1 MVDTPNSSGFVK
13 AAADD
18 RDGSA
23 DDEPGPSPICLLI
36 DHAPWR
42 ALAGAGRA
50 VLRAYHA
57 CADEIP
63 SISGRDVTILLSS
76 DAAITGLNA
85 RYRGKAEPTNVLSF
99 PAAAEPAIEDHPPLG
114 DIIIAYETV
123 MREAAGEHKPAL
135 SHLAHLTVHA
145 ILHLAG
151 FDHDTDRGAERM
163 ENLEREIL
171 ASMDIPDPYSTT
183 SEEQPA
189 SVG

>member
-1 MVDTPNSSGFVK
+1 MVDTPNLSGFVK

-18 RDGSA
+18 RDGSC
-23 DDEPGPSPICLLI
+23 DDEPGPSPVYLRI
-36 DHAPWR
+36 DYAPWR
-42 ALAGAGRA
+42 TLAGARQA
-50 VLRAYHA
+50 VLRAYDA
-57 CADEIP
+57 CVDNITA
-63 SISGRDVTILLSS
+63 ISGREVSILLSS
-76 DAAITGLNA
+76 DAAIAGLNA

-99 PAAAEPAIEDHPPLG
+99 PAGAEPAIEDHPPLG
-114 DIIIAYETV
+114 DIIIAYQTV
-123 MREAAGEHKPAL
+123 MREAAGEHKPVL
-135 SHLAHLTVHA
+135 SHLAHLTVHG

-151 FDHDTDRGAERM
+151 FDHETDRGAERM